1 MLRAT
6 PEMKIVTGSAHPQL
20 AESIC
25 AYLGVPLGDATVTSF
40 PDGETFVKI
49 NENIRGRD
57 VFIVQPTC
65 PPTNQN
71 LMELLILV
79 DAARRAS
86 ASRIT
91 AVIPFF
97 GYARQDRKDQPRV
110 PITAKLVANLLVA
123 AGVDRVLTMDLHAQQ
138 LQGFFDIPVDHLYA
152 FPVLMNYLQSLDLG
166 DLVVVSPDVGGVK
179 MASAYAQSLGAGLAI
194 VVKRRVSATEIE
206 AVTVIGEVEGKNVII
221 VDDLTETAGTLV
233 GAAKILSAQGARNI
247 YAGVSHAVLT
257 DLAVERLK
265 SSQIKELITTD
276 STPVRAISEARVKV
290 LSVAELLG
298 EGIRRIHDDE
308 SVSSLFDIIKNPK
321 N

>member
-1 MLRAT
+1 MLRDSF
-6 PEMKIVTGSAHPQL
+6 EMKIVTGTAHPRL
-20 AESIC
+20 VADIC
-25 AYLGVPLGDATVTSF
+25 AYLGVPPCDTTVSSF

-79 DAARRAS
+79 DAARRSS
-86 ASRIT
+86 AARVT

-123 AGVDRVLTMDLHAQQ
+123 AGVQRMLTMDLHAQQ

-152 FPVLMNYLQSLDLG
+152 LPVMMNYLHDLGLG

-179 MASAYAQSLGAGLAI
+179 MASAYSEALKAGLAI
-194 VVKRRVSATEIE
+194 VVKRRLSATEIE
-206 AVTVIGEVEGKNVII
+206 AVTVIGDVEDKNVIL

-233 GAAKILSAQGARNI
+233 GAARILRDQGARDI
-247 YAGVSHAVLT
+247 YAGVSHSVLT
-257 DLAVERLK
+257 DLAVERLRN
-265 SSQIKELITTD
+265 SEIKELITTD
-276 STPVRAISEARVKV
+276 SVPVRTDVDSLVKV

-308 SVSSLFDIIKNPK
+308 SVSSLFDIRNPNK
-321 N
+321 

>member
-1 MLRAT
+1 
-6 PEMKIVTGSAHPQL
+6 MKIVTGTAHPAL
-20 AESIC
+20 AKDIC
-25 AYLGVPLGDATVTSF
+25 NYLGVSLCDASVSSF

-86 ASRIT
+86 ADRIT

-123 AGVDRVLTMDLHAQQ
+123 AGVNRVLTMDLHAQQ

-152 FPVLMNYLQSLDLG
+152 APVLMKHLQTIDLK
-166 DLVVVSPDVGGVK
+166 DLVIVSPDVGGVK
-179 MASAYAQSLGAGLAI
+179 MASAYAQALGASLAI
-194 VVKRRVSATEIE
+194 VVKRRTSATEIQ
-206 AVTVIGEVEGKNVII
+206 AVTVIGEVDGKDVII
-221 VDDLTETAGTLV
+221 VDDLTETAGTLT
-233 GAAKILSAQGARNI
+233 GAAKILRSHGAQNI

-265 SSQIKELITTD
+265 SSEIKELITTD
-276 STPVRAISEARVKV
+276 STPPRENSEARVKV
-290 LSVAELLG
+290 LSVAQLLG

-308 SVSSLFDIIKNPK
+308 SVSSLFDIKNTK